1 MQEKQ
6 ETWAW
11 SLGGEDPLEEGMA
24 PHSSVLAWRVPWT
37 EELGGLQSIG
47 SQRVGQDWS
56 DLACMNHIF
65 IHSSVN
71 GHLGCFHVLA
81 IVNTAAMN
89 IGVHVSFQIMVF
101 SIYMSRSGIAGSYGN
116 SALVFW
122 GNSLLFSIV
131 AAPSYIPTHDIGFPF
146 LHILSS
152 IYL

>member
-1 MQEKQ
+1 MFIESQ
-6 ETWAW
+6 
-11 SLGGEDPLEEGMA
+11 
-24 PHSSVLAWRVPWT
+24 SVR
-37 EELGGLQSIG
+37 
-47 SQRVGQDWS
+47 QDWN
-56 DLACMNHIF
+56 DLAYTNNIF

-71 GHLGCFHVLA
+71 EHLGCFHVLD

-122 GNSLLFSIV
+122 KNSLLFSIV
-131 AAPSYIPTHDIGFPF
+131 AAPNYIPTHGIGFPF
-146 LHILSS
+146 LHTLSS